1 MSRQYE
7 WDQRMAEW
15 SVAEVARH
23 VIAHVVESNPPQWE
37 NYPDIGEHGW
47 AAVEKEVAR
56 QLRRLAA
63 QREKYDSAY
72 SHLAQRATTEVTQ

>member
-37 NYPDIGEHGW
+37 NYPDIGEHDW
-47 AAVEKEVAR
+47 EAVEKEAAR
-56 QLRRLAA
+56 VLDRLAA
-63 QREKYDSAY
+63 QQEKYNSAY
-72 SHLAQRATTEVTQ
+72 RHLTRRANTEVTA